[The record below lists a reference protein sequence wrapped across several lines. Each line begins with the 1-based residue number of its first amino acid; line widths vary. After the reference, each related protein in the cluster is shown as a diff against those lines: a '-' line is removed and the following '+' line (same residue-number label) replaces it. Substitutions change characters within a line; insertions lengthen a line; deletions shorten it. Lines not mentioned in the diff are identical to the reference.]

1 MEENREKNNKK
12 IEDEKR
18 LEQDLRQMADDV
30 ILPDSLE
37 PEAIQKMLQARQE
50 EKQESA
56 LKGNIVTAPIVGTF
70 YQSSSPEK
78 EPFVKVGQTIQ
89 EGDVVCI
96 IEAMKL
102 FNEVQSDYSGVVK
115 KILVQDGD
123 LMEYGQPI
131 MIIE

>member
-50 EKQESA
+50 EKQQGSKPKIERRT
-56 LKGNIVTAPIVGTF
+56 GNV
-70 YQSSSPEK
+70 SCRS
-78 EPFVKVGQTIQ
+78 
-89 EGDVVCI
+89 
-96 IEAMKL
+96 
-102 FNEVQSDYSGVVK
+102 
-115 KILVQDGD
+115 
-123 LMEYGQPI
+123 
-131 MIIE
+131 

>member
-50 EKQESA
+50 EKI
-56 LKGNIVTAPIVGTF
+56 KN
-70 YQSSSPEK
+70 EK
-78 EPFVKVGQTIQ
+78 EQKELETYRSDRSSGMCLCDSWSDSWNQADQQRKQQNIR
-89 EGDVVCI
+89 C
-96 IEAMKL
+96 
-102 FNEVQSDYSGVVK
+102 SDYRISSRSDRDNPDTYNSER
-115 KILVQDGD
+115 L
-123 LMEYGQPI
+123 
-131 MIIE
+131 

>member
-50 EKQESA
+50 EKQQGSKA
-56 LKGNIVTAPIVGTF
+56 KRTGNVSYRSQQRHV
-70 YQSSSPEK
+70 S
-78 EPFVKVGQTIQ
+78 V
-89 EGDVVCI
+89 
-96 IEAMKL
+96 
-102 FNEVQSDYSGVVK
+102 
-115 KILVQDGD
+115 
-123 LMEYGQPI
+123 
-131 MIIE
+131 

>member
-50 EKQESA
+50 EKQQGS
-56 LKGNIVTAPIVGTF
+56 KTKKIR
-70 YQSSSPEK
+70 
-78 EPFVKVGQTIQ
+78 
-89 EGDVVCI
+89 C
-96 IEAMKL
+96 
-102 FNEVQSDYSGVVK
+102 SDYRISSRSDRDNPDTYNSER
-115 KILVQDGD
+115 L
-123 LMEYGQPI
+123 
-131 MIIE
+131 

>member
-50 EKQESA
+50 EKSRDQKPKIERRT
-56 LKGNIVTAPIVGTF
+56 GNVSFRSQQRHV
-70 YQSSSPEK
+70 S
-78 EPFVKVGQTIQ
+78 V
-89 EGDVVCI
+89 
-96 IEAMKL
+96 
-102 FNEVQSDYSGVVK
+102 
-115 KILVQDGD
+115 
-123 LMEYGQPI
+123 
-131 MIIE
+131 